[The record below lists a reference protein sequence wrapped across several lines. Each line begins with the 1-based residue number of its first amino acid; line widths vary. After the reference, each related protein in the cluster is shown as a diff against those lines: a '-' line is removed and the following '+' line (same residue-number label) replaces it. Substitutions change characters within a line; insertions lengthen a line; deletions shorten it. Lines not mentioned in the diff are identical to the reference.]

1 MYPNIKMYVDG
12 LTKEFKSIPENRK
25 EILEKITQY
34 IAKKRVM
41 GSPINLV
48 YICTHNSRRS
58 HFGQVWAHVA
68 ASYYGIK
75 NVNTYSGGTEA
86 TAFNINAINSLKR
99 VGFNVKPINIEKN
112 TTYHVFHDDNETP
125 SVCFSK
131 TYDDAKNPQKEFAA
145 IMTCS
150 DAEENCPFI
159 PGVEL
164 RIGTTYD
171 DPKAFDN
178 TPQQDAKYD
187 ERCKQIALETLYTF
201 SLIK

>member
-1 MYPNIKMYVDG
+1 MIPLIKTFCDN
-12 LTKEFKSIPENRK
+12 LTKEFETIPDNRK
-25 EILEKITQY
+25 EILAKITEY
-34 IAKKRVM
+34 IATKMKENK
-41 GSPINLV
+41 PINLV

-75 NVNTYSGGTEA
+75 NVSTFSGGTEA
-86 TAFNINAINSLKR
+86 TAFNSNAINSLKR
-99 VGFNVKPINIEKN
+99 IGFNIKAIDTDKN
-112 TTYHVFHDDNETP
+112 TRYRVFHDDKESP

-131 TYDDAKNPQKEFAA
+131 TYDAATNPQKEFAA

-164 RIGTTYD
+164 RIATTYD

-187 ERCKQIALETLYTF
+187 EHCKQIALETLYVF
-201 SLIK
+201 SKL